1 MWGQVANRTVEKCSL
16 TNTDFILGPNGGQIV
31 TTAKSVIKSDT
42 YIQMYKHVHTYQL
55 DQNRRTEKHFCMK
68 TETLETNHK
77 IMYDPFLNCIL
88 IHLIIK
94 YNGIFT
100 AINTMLTLFN
110 HLFLIIKKLW
120 NNIIW
125 WNTYTVSSNI
135 LL

>member
-1 MWGQVANRTVEKCSL
+1 
-16 TNTDFILGPNGGQIV
+16 
-31 TTAKSVIKSDT
+31 
-42 YIQMYKHVHTYQL
+42 
-55 DQNRRTEKHFCMK
+55 MK

-120 NNIIW
+120 NNII
-125 WNTYTVSSNI
+125 
-135 LL
+135 